1 MSAGFSKVVI
11 CVFLFVIL
19 VLPGC
24 MNIPIT
30 MTDAKIATG
39 IDEKLMPIE
48 VKDIFPSSTKAVFC
62 WFQWKGAQ
70 VDTKI
75 TATWYFVT
83 DDIHILDYEFVVPR
97 KDGWGS
103 VSLSMPE
110 GKVLPVGSYKVDLL
124 LNTHKLKSL
133 TFKVE

>member
-1 MSAGFSKVVI
+1 MIADSRKIII
-11 CVFLFVIL
+11 CVFLFVTL
-19 VLPGC
+19 VLTGC
-24 MNIPIT
+24 IDSPIT

-39 IDEKLMPIE
+39 IDEKLMPTE
-48 VKDIFPSSTKAVFC
+48 VKDIFPSGTKTIFC
-62 WFQWKGAQ
+62 WFQWKDGK

-83 DDIHILDYEFVVPR
+83 DDIRILDYKFAIPR
-97 KDGWGS
+97 KEGWGS

-110 GKVLPVGSYKVDLL
+110 GKTLPVGSYKVDLL

-133 TFKVE
+133 TFKVV